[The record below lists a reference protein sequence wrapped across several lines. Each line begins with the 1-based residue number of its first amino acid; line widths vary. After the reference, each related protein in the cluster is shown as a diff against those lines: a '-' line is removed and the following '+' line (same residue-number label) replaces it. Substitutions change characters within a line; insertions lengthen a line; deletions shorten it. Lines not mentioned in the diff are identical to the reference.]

1 MREALGLW
9 RGDAL
14 VDVRASSFLE
24 DEADRLEQLRLAVIE
39 DRIDAE
45 LADGC
50 HHRLVAEL
58 ESLVASHPL
67 REHLSYQLIVALY
80 RCGRQ
85 AEALRACTSLRRVL
99 IDEAG
104 LDPGRA
110 LQSLETDVLVQ
121 AAGLDWHPSSPTA
134 RRNIPDPYPPTDFTD
149 DPPEVRYVKG
159 CDGVSL
165 AYQVA
170 GDGPIDLVIVPGYV
184 SELDNWWEAWSGRLV
199 QRFASFARLILFDKR
214 GVGLSDRPE
223 HIVVEDW
230 VRDIIT
236 VLDAVGSE
244 RPAVFGMSAGGAVA
258 MLFAATYPERTGPL
272 ITYAASPRFLTDG
285 TDYPTTT
292 TPELLEQVIQ
302 RIESRWGT
310 GDSLRHWCPSIGDDA
325 VIRAQFGQY
334 ERRSA
339 SPGSASSYL
348 RMLATIDVRH
358 ALPQITSPTLVIHPA
373 GDRAVPLEVARYIT
387 AHIPHSQLCVLDTDD
402 HLVWFSEAVDDITD
416 AVERFLVIAAGS

>member
-1 MREALGLW
+1 M
-9 RGDAL
+9 
-14 VDVRASSFLE
+14 
-24 DEADRLEQLRLAVIE
+24 
-39 DRIDAE
+39 
-45 LADGC
+45 
-50 HHRLVAEL
+50 
-58 ESLVASHPL
+58 
-67 REHLSYQLIVALY
+67 
-80 RCGRQ
+80 
-85 AEALRACTSLRRVL
+85 
-99 IDEAG
+99 
-104 LDPGRA
+104 
-110 LQSLETDVLVQ
+110 
-121 AAGLDWHPSSPTA
+121 
-134 RRNIPDPYPPTDFTD
+134 
-149 DPPEVRYVKG
+149 RYVKG

-199 QRFASFARLILFDKR
+199 RRFASFARLILFDKR

-223 HIVVEDW
+223 RIVVEDW
-230 VRDIIT
+230 VQDIVT

-272 ITYAASPRFLTDG
+272 IIYAASPRKLSDG

-292 TPELLEQVIQ
+292 TPEELEQLIQ
-302 RIESRWGT
+302 RIESTWGT

-402 HLVWFSEAVDDITD
+402 HLIWFSEAVDDITD
-416 AVERFLVIAAGS
+416 AVERFLVVAAGS